1 MPTVQLGWSRGSTL
15 DGGSGIRVTEATGG
29 TAPTATIELNV
40 ANATSKDEILVA
52 LRLFQDKIIQSQ
64 NLP

>member
-15 DGGSGIRVTEATGG
+15 DGASGIRVTEATGG
-29 TAPTATIELNV
+29 SAPTATIELNV
-40 ANATSKDEILVA
+40 ANATNKDEILVA
-52 LRLFQDKIIQSQ
+52 LQLFREKIIQSV

>member
-29 TAPTATIELNV
+29 TAPTATIEVNI
-40 ANATSKDEILVA
+40 ANATGKDEILVA
-52 LRLFQDKIIQSQ
+52 LQLFRDKIIQST

>member
-1 MPTVQLGWSRGSTL
+1 MPTVQLGWSRGFTL
-15 DGGSGIRVTEATGG
+15 DGGSGLRVTEATGG
-29 TAPTATIELNV
+29 AAPTATIELNV
-40 ANATSKDEILVA
+40 ADATSKDEILVA